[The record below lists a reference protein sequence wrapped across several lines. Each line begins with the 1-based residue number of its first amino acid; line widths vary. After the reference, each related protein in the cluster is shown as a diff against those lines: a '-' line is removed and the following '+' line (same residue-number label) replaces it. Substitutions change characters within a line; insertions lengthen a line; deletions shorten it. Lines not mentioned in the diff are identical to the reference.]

1 MANLTQIEL
10 QNLRHLIG
18 AHETNYQKLNTYAS
32 QAVDPQIKQIF
43 TKSAQ
48 DALNTKQKL
57 MSFLNI
63 YVMEDTKMDEKTMVH
78 DILEGVKSGLK
89 TYQGVISEAE
99 NMQLRQTIQQIRN
112 NDESFQYELFKV
124 AQTKGYYKPAQSA
137 TPTEILTVKNELQ

>member
-57 MSFLNI
+57 MSFKYLSYGGYENGWENNGKRYTRRRKI
-63 YVMEDTKMDEKTMVH
+63 WSKN
-78 DILEGVKSGLK
+78 LSRS
-89 TYQGVISEAE
+89 ISEAE